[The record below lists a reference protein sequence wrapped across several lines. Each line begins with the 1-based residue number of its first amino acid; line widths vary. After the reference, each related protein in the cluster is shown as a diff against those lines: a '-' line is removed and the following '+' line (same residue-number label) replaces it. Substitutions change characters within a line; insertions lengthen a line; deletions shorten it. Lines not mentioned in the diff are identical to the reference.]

1 MVHEGTLSARAI
13 RMRAPDPLGSRYSL
27 HYETSMQADLSL
39 EETDTADDPVFDGFF
54 EAYERAF
61 VLPDEMEDRGG
72 FATCLA
78 LNHGEA
84 KARLASEY
92 GDYRELCLLA
102 RDTAGGAIVG
112 GANFIAL
119 PHPDATGSPLV
130 SANLNY
136 IFVVESARGK
146 GMFRALYQAVERR
159 IATLFGNEPARVL
172 VFIEQNDPLL
182 LAPEDYA
189 RDTALTGLD
198 QIDRLRIWS
207 RVGAKLVDFAYV
219 QPALSA
225 AQAADDRLAY
235 SVLGATEPS
244 LPAAILA
251 RHLRLFFGISVLK
264 GQPLNISREASAQLE
279 RLDALSAEGREIA
292 LLDLSDRL
300 DDLATARSAGLNGIP
315 LRTWLTAQPGPMP

>member
-1 MVHEGTLSARAI
+1 
-13 RMRAPDPLGSRYSL
+13 
-27 HYETSMQADLSL
+27 MQPILTL
-39 EETDTADDPVFDGFF
+39 EETDTAEGPVFDGFF

-61 VLPDEMEDRGG
+61 VLPDEMEDRDG
-72 FATCLA
+72 FATCLE

-102 RDTAGGAIVG
+102 RNAASGAIVG
-112 GANFIAL
+112 GANFIAI
-119 PHPDATGSPLV
+119 PHPGAAGAALV
-130 SANLNY
+130 TANLNY
-136 IFVVESARGK
+136 IFVVEAARGK

-159 IATLFGNEPARVL
+159 ISTLFASEPARVL

-207 RVGAKLVDFAYV
+207 RVGARLVDFAYV
-219 QPALSA
+219 QPALSS

-244 LPAAILA
+244 LPAAVLA

-264 GQPLNISREASAQLE
+264 GQPLDISREASMQLE
-279 RLDALSAEGREIA
+279 RLDALSAAGQEIA
-292 LLDLSDRL
+292 LLDLSGRL
-300 DDLATARSAGLNGIP
+300 DDLAAARSAGIHGIP
-315 LRTWLTAQPGPMP
+315 LRNWLTAEPGASS